1 MLNGMFI
8 TAPVR
13 DTLPP
18 PTRSLRSGQ
27 VFHADQ
33 LPAAGLSPRDAWEQL
48 CTIAVREQAS
58 DIHLTWQADGL
69 RVALRLDGRIAP
81 QGVIPA
87 DYAQRLINHVKVEGG
102 MDLSEHRR
110 PQDGH
115 TTRTVDERPIDL
127 RLSLL
132 PTNHGEDIAIRILD
146 REIGLLGIE
155 QLGICGP
162 QAAALLNLVNSPSG
176 LVLVSGPTGAG
187 KTTTLYALLTLLA
200 DGSRKVV
207 TIENPIEF
215 DLPAVTQSQVN
226 PRLGVDYASLMRT
239 VLRHD
244 PNVIMIGEIRDA
256 ETAAAVVRAA
266 NSGRLVLAT
275 SHAVHSG
282 AALDSLIQLGADR
295 LYLARALRGV
305 VAQTLVRRLC
315 PYCTIRL
322 EETAADTHIL
332 DDVRHL
338 LGSSEHPVLSM
349 GRGCPHCRHTG
360 YRGRL
365 GVFEVLTADDDLRQ
379 LIASGA
385 PSRDVYQH
393 AVARQMTTITQAGKL
408 AALRGLTT
416 IEELLSNVS
425 EIWAG
430 GN

>member
-1 MLNGMFI
+1 MVNGMLI
-8 TAPVR
+8 SAPVR
-13 DTLPP
+13 EAFPP
-18 PTRSLRSGQ
+18 PQPVLRSGQ

-33 LPAAGLSPRDAWEQL
+33 FPAAGFSPRDAWEQL
-48 CTIAVREQAS
+48 CAIAVREQAS

-69 RVALRLDGRIAP
+69 RVALRLDGRLTP
-81 QGVIPA
+81 QGVLPA
-87 DYAQRLINHVKVEGG
+87 EYGQRLVNHVKVEGG

-115 TTRTVDERPIDL
+115 STRTVDDRPVDL

-132 PTNHGEDIAIRILD
+132 PTNHGEDIAVRMLD
-146 REIGLLGIE
+146 REIGILGIE
-155 QLGICGP
+155 QLGVFGP
-162 QAAALLNLVNSPSG
+162 QAASLLGLVQSPSG

-187 KTTTLYALLTLLA
+187 KTTTLYALLNHLA
-200 DGSRKVV
+200 DGSRRIV

-215 DLPAVTQSQVN
+215 DLPGVSQSQVN
-226 PRLGVDYASLMRT
+226 HRIGVDWSSLMRT

-256 ETAAAVVRAA
+256 DTAAAVVRAA

-282 AALDSLIQLGADR
+282 AALDSLIQLGANR
-295 LYLARALRGV
+295 HFLARALRGV

-322 EETAADTHIL
+322 EETAADAHIL

-338 LGSSEHPVLSM
+338 LGPGERPALSM

-365 GVFEVLTADDDLRQ
+365 GVFEILSADDALRDR
-379 LIASGA
+379 IAQGA
-385 PSRDVYQH
+385 PSREVYQL
-393 AVARQMTTITQAGKL
+393 AVAQHMTTITQAGKL